1 MSANLSIRALSKRY
15 ESATTEA
22 VVEFSLE
29 VKAGEFVTLLGPSG
43 SGKTTILKM
52 IAGFERP
59 TAGEIFV
66 DSAPITELP
75 PYQRG
80 VGMVFQNYALFPHM
94 TVFENIAFP
103 LSVRSAS
110 RAEVASKVADA
121 LKLVRLEGLE
131 SRYPLQ
137 LSGGQQQRVALARAV
152 VFNPTLLLM
161 DEPLGALDRN
171 LRESMKYEIKRVQ
184 DELDMTVVYVTH
196 DQDEALAMS
205 DRICV
210 IHNGRLI
217 QVGTARELYDL
228 PNSSFVARFVGES
241 NLLAGKLIREQ
252 NGTWFEMNGGIT
264 IPVRSPPPDHPASCL
279 LLIRPERIRVVPRTA
294 GDEETWFGGRVT
306 KAVFLGDTTRYQ
318 IEAGALTLTV
328 KQQNVDG
335 HFFPVG
341 TDVSVG
347 WKREAATLLHG

>member
-1 MSANLSIRALSKRY
+1 MSASISIRSLFKRY
-15 ESATTEA
+15 EPASTEA
-22 VVEFSLE
+22 VADFSLE
-29 VKAGEFVTLLGPSG
+29 VRAGEFVTLLGPSG
-43 SGKTTILKM
+43 SGKTTILKL

-59 TAGEIFV
+59 TAGDIFV
-66 DSAPITELP
+66 GETPMTDLP
-75 PYQRG
+75 PYRRG

-94 TVFENIAFP
+94 TVFDNIAFP
-103 LSVRSAS
+103 LSVRNSGRS
-110 RAEVASKVADA
+110 EIASKVADA
-121 LKLVRLEGLE
+121 LKLVRLDGLAD
-131 SRYPLQ
+131 RYPVQ

-152 VFNPTLLLM
+152 VFNPTILLM

-184 DELDMTVVYVTH
+184 SELEMTVVYVTH

-210 IHNGRLI
+210 IRDGRLI

-241 NLLAGKLIREQ
+241 NLLAGRLIRQ
-252 NGTWFEMNGGIT
+252 QDGTWFEISGGMT
-264 IPVRSPPPDHPASCL
+264 IPVHSPPSDLPASCL
-279 LLIRPERIRVVPRTA
+279 LMIRPERIRVVPRTA
-294 GDEETWFGGRVT
+294 GDEETWFNGRVT
-306 KAVFLGDTTRYQ
+306 RAVFLGDTTRYQ
-318 IEAGALTLTV
+318 IEAGALTLTA

-335 HFFPVG
+335 HVFPVG

-347 WKREAATLLHG
+347 WRIEAATLLHD